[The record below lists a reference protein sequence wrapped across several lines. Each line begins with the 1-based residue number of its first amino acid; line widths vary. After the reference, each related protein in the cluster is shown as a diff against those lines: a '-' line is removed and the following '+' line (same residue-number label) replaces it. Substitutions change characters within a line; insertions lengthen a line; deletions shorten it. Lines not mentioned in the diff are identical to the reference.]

1 MTRLQH
7 AFRRQCGQLL
17 LARVNLRIAATLLT
31 ACLAVLG
38 CNGTPAPAAPADS
51 SGDVPADQSEVDT
64 AGSSD
69 AAPLDAA
76 PDSAADTDAASE
88 ATSPDALL
96 WACPKVF
103 PGDVPTTTQPCGVAL
118 SCSYVE
124 EHCCGE
130 DYFMDC
136 SCEVGK
142 PLNCSVGDYC
152 GSVAPCSPGCAKN
165 QFTTDSGCQDCSDI
179 VKGIQ
184 ADLAVALAAAATC
197 ASPSDCVEAPYSL
210 CGHDCVAALPKLAVA
225 ALKPAAVGVAAT
237 WCPDHGKE
245 WPVYMN
251 CWFNCY
257 ANQTKAPMACLSGR
271 CAKASVCPLGSSLPG
286 DSCDDQDLCTQGDQC
301 IGPGTCSGKPK
312 NCDDGDPCTLDTCA
326 EGVCG
331 HAKDLACELKACT
344 PAGQLL
350 WTADLVELPSAAT
363 LLGGDLGLA
372 GPTPQRLSPLG
383 AVSPLPQAQGWPKA
397 KLRIGFGGAVTALE
411 TAYTPAPG
419 GVAMTWTACA
429 AADLSLAPSCTVG
442 STTVAYPPSVWSTD
456 LFKGHVIALVNW
468 PIIGDQF
475 TGLLDTSST
484 GEFLPLPTKQQVSNF
499 KQLAAV
505 GGTDVAV
512 LAQTNGGAW
521 LLSHVYAGVTQTAEQ
536 PNGIFSCPM
545 AILLADGGA
554 AGQCIEK
561 AGLNSA
567 IVRWL
572 PSGVVAWTG
581 SWPAAPAP
589 PTLQFDAGALIV
601 WGPLKSGELRVVRH
615 PLDGSAQQEWLLPKG
630 IFELVSPA
638 AVHFVWGDLLVY
650 GKVPGSASKV
660 LALRWAAKCPGAGP
674 P

>member
-1 MTRLQH
+1 MTRLHH
-7 AFRRQCGQLL
+7 AFRRQCGQLF
-17 LARVNLRIAATLLT
+17 LAKVSLRITATLLT
-31 ACLAVLG
+31 ACLAVVG
-38 CNGTPAPAAPADS
+38 CNGTPAPATPADS

-76 PDSAADTDAASE
+76 PDSIADTDAASE
-88 ATSPDALL
+88 ATSSDALL

-165 QFTTDSGCQDCSDI
+165 QFTTDTGCQECSDI

-184 ADLAVALAAAATC
+184 ADLTVALAAAATC

-210 CGHDCVAALPKLAVA
+210 CGHDCIAALPKLAVA
-225 ALKPAAVGVAAT
+225 ALSPAAVGVAAT
-237 WCPDHGKE
+237 WCPDHGKA
-245 WPVYMN
+245 WPVKMN

-286 DSCDDQDLCTQGDQC
+286 DSCDDQNACTQGDHC
-301 IGPGTCSGKPK
+301 TGPGTCSGKPK

-350 WTADLVELPSAAT
+350 WTADLVDLPSAAT
-363 LLGGDLGLA
+363 VLAGGLGLA
-372 GPTPQRLSPLG
+372 GPSPQQLSPLG
-383 AVSPLPQAQGWPKA
+383 ALAALPQAQGWPKA

-411 TAYTPAPG
+411 AAYTPAPG

-429 AADLSLAPSCTVG
+429 AADLSSGPTCTVSSG
-442 STTVAYPPSVWSTD
+442 SAANAPTILSTD
-456 LFKGHVIALVNW
+456 LFQGHVTALVRW
-468 PIIGDQF
+468 PIAVEQ
-475 TGLLDTSST
+475 TEGLWQPSSP
-484 GEFLPLPTKQQVSNF
+484 GQFLPLPTKQFVTNYAD
-499 KQLAAV
+499 LATINGV
-505 GGTDVAV
+505 DVAV
-512 LAQTNGGAW
+512 VAAAGSGW
-521 LLSHVYAGVTQTAEQ
+521 LLSHVYTSVSQTLAPPQGFGACAGVV
-536 PNGIFSCPM
+536 
-545 AILLADGGA
+545 LLPDGGA
-554 AGQCIEK
+554 AGRCSVNV
-561 AGLNSA
+561 GGGFA

-589 PTLQFDAGALIV
+589 PTLQVDAGALIV

-660 LALRWAAKCPGAGP
+660 LALRWAPQCPGAGP